1 VKHWTKQLEWS
12 PDADAGTPVWNGLG
26 PIHLDSAHNPS
37 TAQEETSSGQE
48 LYAGTQDVYEMRFYS
63 ESEYDDL
70 KAKQDAQETVD
81 LRFTSSLGSETPEVE
96 KGFTVIVNKIKSF
109 NPRTRQ
115 AYAARFVRTFI

>member
-1 VKHWTKQLEWS
+1 MKHWTKQIEWS
-12 PDADAGTPVWNGLG
+12 PDADAGTPVWNALG
-26 PIHLDSAHNPS
+26 NIHLDSAHNPS

-48 LYAGTQDVYEMRFYS
+48 LYAGTQDVYEMRFYD
-63 ESEYDDL
+63 EAEFTDL
-70 KAKQDAQETVD
+70 KAKQTAEETVD
-81 LRFTSSLGSETPEVE
+81 LRFTSSLASETPEVE